1 MIKPPL
7 YVFAAFL
14 LTALSG
20 CMFAGNPLSKLWFY
34 TYSNGSTTGRDT
46 LLTPASFLEL
56 RGDGTYTRDFGRF
69 DYGSWNRKDQ
79 QLFLTN
85 QQHTTYVYPLGS
97 ITDKDMQLTLSKGV
111 QGNFEG
117 LSLPS
122 EKEAED
128 PFSLAN
134 NRWRIPATHKEDD
147 GEIRR
152 RLANHCRF
160 WEKYFAW
167 ALDKQLETVD
177 VRSTPTPIKI
187 YGNGF
192 GLKPFEDLPAE
203 WRSYFFDAED
213 CQKANAMIKE
223 IFDHQTIAWAHTD
236 SKYKMFLSAFQQME
250 NFLR

>member
-1 MIKPPL
+1 MIKTPFYL
-7 YVFAAFL
+7 FAAFSL
-14 LTALSG
+14 PALSG

-34 TYSNGSTTGRDT
+34 TYSNDRTTGRDT

-85 QQHTTYVYPLGS
+85 QQHTTYVYPLGG

-111 QGNFEG
+111 QGDFEG

-122 EKEAED
+122 EKGTED

-134 NRWRIPATHKEDD
+134 NRWRIPANHKEDNV
-147 GEIRR
+147 ELRR

-160 WEKYFAW
+160 WQMYFAW

-192 GLKPFEDLPAE
+192 VLKPFEDLPTE
-203 WRSYFFDAED
+203 WRLYFFDADD
-213 CQKANAMIKE
+213 CQKANDMIKE
-223 IFDHQTIAWAHTD
+223 IFDHQTIA
-236 SKYKMFLSAFQQME
+236 
-250 NFLR
+250 